1 MCVISKLAKTERKQ
15 QDSSVRRATKRD
27 RMTKVTRIR
36 GPIWTH
42 ASALTNAVEAESANH
57 LIARQNQATLCVTS
71 RKIVGLF
78 PEQLWFQFVPV
89 LHRLQG
95 GPAAQG

>member
-57 LIARQNQATLCVTS
+57 LIARQNQATLWSYGNPLGEC
-71 RKIVGLF
+71 RF
-78 PEQLWFQFVPV
+78 YRPV
-89 LHRLQG
+89 QIQAGSHQS
-95 GPAAQG
+95 P